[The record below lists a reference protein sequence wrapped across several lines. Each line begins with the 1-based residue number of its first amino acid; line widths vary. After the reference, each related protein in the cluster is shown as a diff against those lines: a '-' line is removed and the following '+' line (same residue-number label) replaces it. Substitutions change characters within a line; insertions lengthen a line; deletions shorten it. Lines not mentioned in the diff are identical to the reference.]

1 MIERLKQLYR
11 RSRLLRSLRVRI
23 FLIILIVGSIPCGVI
38 HIGLVSG
45 YEMRAVNQRM
55 SDVRTQMKV
64 LANHLI
70 YYDYL
75 SDPSSESINAEL
87 DQFSTLN
94 DGRVLVIN
102 AGLKVVKD
110 TYGISE
116 GKTIVTE
123 EIVRCLKYGSGGTV
137 SLYDKNNGYIELTT
151 PIVETASLEA
161 GDYSSKTVEERVRG
175 VLLTSVST
183 DSIAATSEVLSRR
196 GLLLETIMLLVVFSM
211 ALLLSGMLVRP
222 FRRLVRAAGEV
233 RSGFSGSV
241 EPVNSYVETQAIVEA
256 FNRVLARDRVLDESR
271 EEFVS
276 NVSHELKTPMTSM
289 KVLADSLLA
298 EDNVPPEMYR
308 EFMEDIAKEID
319 RENKIIGDLL
329 SLVRMDSKAVAMNIS
344 SLDINALTEIILRR
358 IRPLA
363 EKRDVELT
371 LVSECPVT
379 AEVDEVKFSLILT
392 NLIENAVKYNREHGK
407 VIVTLDADRQN
418 FTVKVEDTGIGIP
431 EDSLEL
437 IYDRFYRVDKSRSR
451 EVSGT
456 GLGLSI
462 ARNAVLLHRGTID
475 VTSRPGEGSVF
486 TVSIPLTYIKEPTP
500 AENMRFDASVSRPV
514 KGSARRHAGLQARK
528 TANSNAHT
536 ETRNDR
542 E

>member
-418 FTVKVEDTGIGIP
+418 FTVKVEDTGIGIQ

>member
-1 MIERLKQLYR
+1 MIERLKQMYR
-11 RSRLLRSLRVRI
+11 RSRFMRSMRIRI
-23 FLIILIVGSIPCGVI
+23 FLIILIVGSIPCAVI
-38 HIGLVSG
+38 HIGLVSS
-45 YEMRAVNQRM
+45 YDMRAVNQRL

-123 EIVRCLKYGSGGTV
+123 EIVRCLKYGSDGTV

-528 TANSNAHT
+528 NANSSAHT
-536 ETRNDR
+536 EA
-542 E
+542 

>member
-1 MIERLKQLYR
+1 MIERLKQMYR
-11 RSRLLRSLRVRI
+11 RSRFMRSMRIRI
-23 FLIILIVGSIPCGVI
+23 FLIILIVGSIPCAVI
-38 HIGLVSG
+38 HIGLVSS

-123 EIVRCLKYGSGGTV
+123 EIVRCLKYGSDGTV

-183 DSIAATSEVLSRR
+183 DSIAATREVLSRR

-271 EEFVS
+271 EEFV
-276 NVSHELKTPMTSM
+276 
-289 KVLADSLLA
+289 
-298 EDNVPPEMYR
+298 
-308 EFMEDIAKEID
+308 
-319 RENKIIGDLL
+319 
-329 SLVRMDSKAVAMNIS
+329 
-344 SLDINALTEIILRR
+344 
-358 IRPLA
+358 
-363 EKRDVELT
+363 
-371 LVSECPVT
+371 
-379 AEVDEVKFSLILT
+379 
-392 NLIENAVKYNREHGK
+392 
-407 VIVTLDADRQN
+407 
-418 FTVKVEDTGIGIP
+418 
-431 EDSLEL
+431 
-437 IYDRFYRVDKSRSR
+437 
-451 EVSGT
+451 
-456 GLGLSI
+456 
-462 ARNAVLLHRGTID
+462 
-475 VTSRPGEGSVF
+475 
-486 TVSIPLTYIKEPTP
+486 
-500 AENMRFDASVSRPV
+500 
-514 KGSARRHAGLQARK
+514 
-528 TANSNAHT
+528 
-536 ETRNDR
+536 
-542 E
+542 